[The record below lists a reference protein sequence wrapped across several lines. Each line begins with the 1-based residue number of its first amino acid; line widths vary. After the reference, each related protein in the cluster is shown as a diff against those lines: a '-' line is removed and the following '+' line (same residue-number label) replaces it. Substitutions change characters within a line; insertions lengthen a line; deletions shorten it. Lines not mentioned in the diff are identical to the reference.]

1 MDFTKNQ
8 TDKDVRRCLTENFK
22 CRSSPEKI
30 KKITVPENINNL
42 YILNRNIL
50 DLTSAFWIKL
60 FEIIRQEK
68 FLGEENV
75 CYDIL
80 NPENCDDLNEDYH
93 FFTEELISYQKH
105 YFDKQNHKNY
115 FLLVK
120 KLHYS
125 VLNFL
130 NSPLFSLKNDV
141 EHLIIRIHKPHINDF
156 YIEISTEEDIGII
169 LNRYVHIYLELL
181 EDLIIKFN
189 HTYLPAEINELREY
203 VFERIEAAKIR
214 KMKYLNKNVF
224 NKTATITTT
233 TFPSTINHIDKL
245 TDTFNSI
252 DEGSAEVTQSDTTT
266 LTPEIR
272 SNSNHSLDYTS
283 EYLFETTNEIIISD
297 LNENIIQNIDDSL
310 NHNKTDT
317 LFEQHEREVNV
328 VSTNDWIIFGSV
340 FFVLFLLLF
349 LVYYVIK
356 RYKSGR
362 KRRGKNEFI
371 RFDII
376 RQIFD

>member
-1 MDFTKNQ
+1 M
-8 TDKDVRRCLTENFK
+8 E
-22 CRSSPEKI
+22 
-30 KKITVPENINNL
+30 
-42 YILNRNIL
+42 YL
-50 DLTSAFWIKL
+50 D
-60 FEIIRQEK
+60 
-68 FLGEENV
+68 
-75 CYDIL
+75 
-80 NPENCDDLNEDYH
+80 
-93 FFTEELISYQKH
+93 
-105 YFDKQNHKNY
+105 
-115 FLLVK
+115 
-120 KLHYS
+120 
-125 VLNFL
+125 
-130 NSPLFSLKNDV
+130 
-141 EHLIIRIHKPHINDF
+141 
-156 YIEISTEEDIGII
+156 
-169 LNRYVHIYLELL
+169 
-181 EDLIIKFN
+181 
-189 HTYLPAEINELREY
+189 
-203 VFERIEAAKIR
+203 
-214 KMKYLNKNVF
+214 KNVF

-252 DEGSAEVTQSDTTT
+252 DEGSSEVTQSDYTT

-272 SNSNHSLDYTS
+272 NNLNYSLDYTS

-297 LNENIIQNIDDSL
+297 LNESIIHNIDDSI

-317 LFEQHEREVNV
+317 LSEQHERDVNV